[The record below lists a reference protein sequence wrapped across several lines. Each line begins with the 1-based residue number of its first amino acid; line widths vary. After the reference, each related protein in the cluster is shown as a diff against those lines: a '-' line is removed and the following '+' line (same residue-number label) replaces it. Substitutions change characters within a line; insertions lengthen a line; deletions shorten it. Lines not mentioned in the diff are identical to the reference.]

1 MTDQEIK
8 PLRVAVVGACS
19 SGKSTLV
26 SALLDAGFDARHV
39 TQEHSYVPSMW
50 KIISKPDILIY
61 LDVEFDN
68 LMARWPNAQFQP
80 ADLLEQNRR
89 LAHARAHCDLY
100 LDTNQLNRKGVKE
113 KALAFLSELNL
124 APPPH

>member
-19 SGKSTLV
+19 SGKSNLV

-39 TQEHSYVPSMW
+39 AQEHSYVPSMW

-89 LAHARAHCDLY
+89 LAHAREHCDLY

>member
-8 PLRVAVVGACS
+8 PLRLAVVGACS

-26 SALLDAGFDARHV
+26 AALLDAGFDARHV
-39 TQEHSYVPSMW
+39 AQEHSYVPSMW
-50 KIISKPDILIY
+50 RSISKPDVLIY

-68 LMARWPNAQFQP
+68 LMARWPIAQFQP

-100 LDTNQLNRKGVKE
+100 LDTNRLNGEEVRERV
-113 KALAFLSELNL
+113 LAFLNELNL
-124 APPPH
+124 EGAPG